1 MAVVASSSPSSST
14 TAEGGDGADGG
25 GIPMPSPSS
34 SATAAVAAAAVGE
47 CADDGIVSGDGVY
60 GSVESSPAEDGTAGS
75 GAGEAVDVDVDDGW
89 GSIVVPAVGAGGG
102 RRAVTLAE
110 ALRIGEDTRAPID
123 PSEEE
128 QRRRGMLRESIS
140 IETSSAPA
148 EEVVAEEE
156 EAEKA
161 REEVAK
167 KEEEE
172 VEEEEVKDTTFTIES
187 DVADSATAPPGMTM
201 QVEEEEVEDT
211 TPTIE
216 SDVADSA
223 TAPQG
228 TTMQVEEEEQTT
240 STIESDVAGSA
251 THESPEAG
259 EEGWTTI
266 PSQESEVTLTRTDP
280 QRRPRLSSD
289 GKEIFEPSR
298 SSSTEVNQENV
309 DVGLFVLTQSL
320 FALKSILNK
329 D

>member
-1 MAVVASSSPSSST
+1 MPSSS
-14 TAEGGDGADGG
+14 
-25 GIPMPSPSS
+25 SSSSS
-34 SATAAVAAAAVGE
+34 SATAAAAAAAAAVVGE
-47 CADDGIVSGDGVY
+47 RADDGIVPGDGGS
-60 GSVESSPAEDGTAGS
+60 GSVDSSPEGGSAVS
-75 GAGEAVDVDVDDGW
+75 GAAAAADADVDVDDGW
-89 GSIVVPAVGAGGG
+89 GSIVVPAGGAGGG

-110 ALRIGEDTRAPID
+110 ALRIGEETRVVMPID

-128 QRRRGMLRESIS
+128 RRRRGMLGESIS
-140 IETSSAPA
+140 IETPSAPA
-148 EEVVAEEE
+148 EEVAEED

-161 REEVAK
+161 GEEVAK

-172 VEEEEVKDTTFTIES
+172 VEEEEDEDEDEKTFSIESDVAVSATHEEEKEEEEEEEVVKTTSTIES
-187 DVADSATAPPGMTM
+187 DVAGSATEPLGTTM
-201 QVEEEEVEDT
+201 KVVEEEEEK
-211 TPTIE
+211 
-216 SDVADSA
+216 
-223 TAPQG
+223 
-228 TTMQVEEEEQTT
+228 TT

-266 PSQESEVTLTRTDP
+266 PSQESEASLTR
-280 QRRPRLSSD
+280 RLSSD

>member
-1 MAVVASSSPSSST
+1 MPGDGGSGSVDSSP
-14 TAEGGDGADGG
+14 EGG
-25 GIPMPSPSS
+25 
-34 SATAAVAAAAVGE
+34 SAVSGAAAA
-47 CADDGIVSGDGVY
+47 AD
-60 GSVESSPAEDGTAGS
+60 A
-75 GAGEAVDVDVDDGW
+75 DVDVDDGW
-89 GSIVVPAVGAGGG
+89 GSIVVPAGGAGGG

-110 ALRIGEDTRAPID
+110 ALRIGEETRVVMPID

-128 QRRRGMLRESIS
+128 RRRRGMLGESIS
-140 IETSSAPA
+140 IETPSAPA
-148 EEVVAEEE
+148 EEVAEED

-161 REEVAK
+161 GEEVAK

-172 VEEEEVKDTTFTIES
+172 VEEEEDEDEDEKTFSIESDVAVSATHEEEKEEEEEEVVKTTSTIES
-187 DVADSATAPPGMTM
+187 DVAGSATEPLGTTM
-201 QVEEEEVEDT
+201 KVVEEEEEK
-211 TPTIE
+211 
-216 SDVADSA
+216 
-223 TAPQG
+223 
-228 TTMQVEEEEQTT
+228 TT

-266 PSQESEVTLTRTDP
+266 PSQESEASLTRTDP
-280 QRRPRLSSD
+280 RRRPRLSSD